1 MSQSKEVV
9 REAYG
14 DAAKESANNTSC
26 CGPSCC
32 NAESTSDRPKN
43 VSSEKYGD
51 EARRPRERRGRTS
64 PSARTVPRGAG
75 GAEDLVASLPPHRR

>member
-51 EARRPRERRGRTS
+51 EARQAENSTQNACCG
-64 PSARTVPRGAG
+64 PSCCG
-75 GAEDLVASLPPHRR
+75 